1 MDILESI
8 GRLEINTAKSF
19 IDTISF
25 ARKVVFR
32 MFLPHTYNSAMRMVL
47 VNQIY
52 FTSVQILPVFLVASI
67 VLGSLLIGIVFQLL
81 KQLGLTDYLGNVLMG
96 LIVTEL
102 SPFFTVLFITLRS
115 SSAINTEMAVM
126 KVDGEIKT
134 LETFRI
140 DVINYLLI
148 PRIITGII
156 SLVLLSSL
164 FSIVLMFSG
173 MLFSW
178 TIFGISMDVYLNILL
193 NSANFSDM
201 VITLI
206 KCAIFGLFITL
217 IPIRSGLRASH
228 AFTSIPI
235 AVSSGMVNVFTAI
248 IVIEV
253 LSLITKLF

>member
-1 MDILESI
+1 MNLLESL
-8 GRLEINTAKSF
+8 GRLEINTSKSF

-25 ARKVVFR
+25 AGKVIFR
-32 MFLPHTYNSAMRMVL
+32 MFHSHTYNSAMRMVL

-52 FTSVQILPVFLVASI
+52 FTSVQILPVFIFASI
-67 VLGSLLIGIVFQLL
+67 VLGSLLIGIAFQLL

-134 LETFRI
+134 LETFGI

-148 PRIITGII
+148 PRIINGIV

-173 MLFSW
+173 IIFSW
-178 TIFGISMDVYLNILL
+178 IIFGISIDVYSNILL
-193 NSANFSDM
+193 NSASVSDM
-201 VITLI
+201 VISLI
-206 KCAIFGLFITL
+206 KCAVFGFFITL
-217 IPIRSGLRASH
+217 IPIRSGLRASRE
-228 AFTSIPI
+228 FTSIPI
-235 AVSSGMVNVFTAI
+235 SVSGGMVNVFTAI
-248 IVIEV
+248 IIIEV
-253 LSLITKLF
+253 LSLVTKLF